1 MSFAETV
8 LLGAIAGF
16 TIYLGL
22 PIGRINRVDDRLRV
36 ALAMFSVGIL
46 AFIFMDVTT
55 HGQEIIGNALGSFK
69 AHKTGFPH
77 VLGLFALLAVG
88 FTVGTAGI
96 AVIERR
102 LRPKNASR
110 PRIAG
115 GESATAFSPAADRR
129 VPERGGRRP
138 AHRAAHRDDDRCR
151 DRPPQLRRGT
161 RDRGVRQNQARS
173 ALRRC

>member
-16 TIYLGL
+16 TIFLGL

-55 HGQEIIGNALGSFK
+55 HGQEIIGNSLDSFK
-69 AHKTGFPH
+69 AHKTGFTH

-102 LRPKNASR
+102 LRPKERRTDRESPAASR
-110 PRIAG
+110 PRR
-115 GESATAFSPAADRR
+115 SAR
-129 VPERGGRRP
+129 
-138 AHRAAHRDDDRCR
+138 
-151 DRPPQLRRGT
+151 PQLAGYREARRTPRAGP
-161 RDRGVRQNQARS
+161 
-173 ALRRC
+173 RCAPE